1 MSTKIIQHQ
10 KLLNARNA
18 TRMEELPGE
27 EELLEIL
34 DPDLPEEQW
43 TFASATELVKL
54 AGVHMDARRFSRVA
68 KNVIASGQI
77 PGARLKKSGSKR
89 GFWLPIAKDIDL
101 V

>member
-1 MSTKIIQHQ
+1 
-10 KLLNARNA
+10 
-18 TRMEELPGE
+18 MEELPGE

-54 AGVHMDARRFSRVA
+54 AGVHMDARRFGRGA
-68 KNVIASGQI
+68 KNVIASGQF
-77 PGARLKKSGSKR
+77 PGAKQKREKTKR

-101 V
+101 M